1 MKTPDSMMN
10 PQRFL
15 EILYQVMKGINPAV
29 GDMELYEFKYGLDTI
44 FPNENWFKVHLLQQ
58 TEIEEKV
65 NSARYYERIQIKP
78 MNGNKIKLDDEIT
91 LLTQMLFTG
100 MVNGKYSSDW
110 VKKHFFFDLRGFYF
124 LHRTEY
130 LTEKVKSHLG
140 GKPFASFER
149 KQRAFE
155 HQQSVGYKEFKA
167 ANREVDGLLM
177 DSIKKLISVKGTPV
191 VVAIA
196 GQTAAGKTEIVERL
210 REEEEKDGRKVT
222 SIEMDNFLT
231 ARDHREAK
239 GIHSLG
245 KKALHLGLFLK
256 CLEDIT
262 QGKKITI
269 PRYDFINGNS
279 SHDLNGNLKPGF
291 TPVEIDPADI
301 IFIEGN
307 FPFLIQEVVH
317 LIGIKVVYLTDD
329 PVRLQRK
336 WKRDVDYRKKYDPN
350 YFRNRF
356 FKDQFPMAE
365 KCYIPQMEVCD
376 ILVDTTRAALWITP
390 EIARVI
396 RE

>member
-1 MKTPDSMMN
+1 MKPPEFVMN
-10 PQRFL
+10 PQQFL
-15 EILYQVMKGINPAV
+15 ETLYLVMKGINPAV
-29 GDMELYEFKYGLDTI
+29 GDMELYEFKYGMDTV
-44 FPNENWFKVHLLQQ
+44 FPNDDWASIRLSEPDKIENL
-58 TEIEEKV
+58 V
-65 NSARYYERIQIKP
+65 NSSSFYDKIQIKP
-78 MNGNKIKLDDEIT
+78 MKGSKIKLDDEIT
-91 LLTQMLFTG
+91 FLTQMLFTG
-100 MVNGKYSSDW
+100 LVKGKYSTDW

-130 LTEKVKSHLG
+130 LTEEVKAHLG
-140 GKPFASFER
+140 GKPFACFEC
-149 KQRAFE
+149 KQKTFE

-167 ANREVDGLLM
+167 ANTEIDGLLIN
-177 DSIKKLISVKGTPV
+177 SIKKLISVKGIPI

-210 REEEEKDGRKVT
+210 RMEVEKEGRTVT

-231 ARDHREAK
+231 ARDHREAN

-245 KKALHLGLFLK
+245 KKALHWELFLK

-262 QGKKITI
+262 HGKKITT
-269 PRYDFINGNS
+269 PRYDFIDGDS
-279 SHDLNGNLKPGF
+279 SHDLNGYLKPGF

-307 FPFLIQEVVH
+307 FPFLIQEVAH

-329 PVRLQRK
+329 AVRLQRK

-365 KCYIPQMEVCD
+365 KCYIPQLEVCD
-376 ILVDTTRAALWITP
+376 IFVDTTGAALWTTP
-390 EIARVI
+390 EIARVL
-396 RE
+396 RD